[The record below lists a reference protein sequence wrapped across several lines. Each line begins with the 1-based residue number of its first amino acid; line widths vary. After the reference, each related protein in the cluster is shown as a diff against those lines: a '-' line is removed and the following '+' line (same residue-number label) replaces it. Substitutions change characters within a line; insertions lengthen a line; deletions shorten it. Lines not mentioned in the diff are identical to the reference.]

1 MRSLRPAAPPPRRR
15 AALTTLGA
23 LAALAVLAA
32 PAAAQA
38 TRDQARLVFTI
49 FGAYNGGGDLWE
61 VGVQPVR
68 FPGFDPSEVDS
79 LALSRKLDA
88 GIGVGVSATY
98 FPGQVIGYI
107 GEVSLLGTGYEDGC
121 ELISPPTNSTGEVAC
136 SGLDGAEKGAS
147 MVLLSVG
154 VVARAMSQG
163 IVSPYLR
170 AGVGVGIG
178 SQSSLRMLAPTDG
191 TQGEVFLVYDDDTNT
206 RVTPALL
213 LGAGVTAQI
222 ATGLQLRAEARDNI
236 TGFAAVTGPTV
247 IDGRVPPH
255 ETQYKHIWTVSIGM
269 DIVLER
275 KRGRRY

>member
-1 MRSLRPAAPPPRRR
+1 MRSLRPAAGPPSRRATR
-15 AALTTLGA
+15 TTLAALT
-23 LAALAVLAA
+23 ALAVLAV

-49 FGAYNGGGDLWE
+49 FGAYNGGGDLWD

-88 GIGVGVSATY
+88 GIGIGLSATY

-107 GEVSLLGTGYEDGC
+107 GEVSLLGVGYQDGC
-121 ELISPPTNSTGEVAC
+121 ELISPPTNATGEVAC
-136 SGLDGAEKGAS
+136 GGLDGAEKDAS

-154 VVARAMSQG
+154 IVARAMSQKV
-163 IVSPYLR
+163 ISPYFR
-170 AGVGVGIG
+170 AGVGIGIG

-191 TQGEVFLVYDDDTNT
+191 AQGEVFVVYDDDTNT

-213 LGAGVTAQI
+213 VGAGVTAQI
-222 ATGLQLRAEARDNI
+222 SPGLQLRVEARDNY

-247 IDGRVPPH
+247 IDGRVPPY
-255 ETQYKHIWTVSIGM
+255 ETQYQHIWTASIGV